1 MAHARELEIK
11 FRLDP
16 GDIEQFS
23 TLDALASLEP
33 SRSRLHTVY
42 YDDARRRL
50 ADHGIELRVRTSGDR
65 HVQTVKSGTGVDRG
79 EWETPIDGEAPSRR
93 AAHATPAKRRLK
105 KHGPLEPMFDVRV
118 ERRTWKVRRNGS
130 EASVSLDS
138 GEIASGRRKRR
149 LAEAE
154 IELKGGS
161 PSLVFELAR
170 EAIAHCDTPPSFVGK
185 GLRGRRLAQGIADRP
200 ETRIGLRLDVETTAE
215 AALRQIVAACL
226 EQASINEEILRRRPE
241 SVDAVHG
248 MRIATRRLR
257 AALSMFERMIEGD
270 DFRALGQE
278 LKWLSDLL
286 GEARDLDVIV
296 DGAISQARERHPGL
310 SGLDRLSERCEALRQ
325 AAHRRLNEAIHSE
338 RFRRLLL
345 AVVEFAHAGAW
356 LGDSSGEARKL
367 RQMPLAVFA
376 RVELDRRLR
385 SILKKKS
392 RAAIVGKKELNR
404 HRVRIKAKKL
414 RYIAEFLQSL
424 ARAKSYRRTSEALKT
439 LQNSLGIV
447 HDAVAAEATLS
458 RVLRDE
464 SSAEL
469 AFAAS
474 LLHADLTAPAACIK
488 KASAAQAK
496 LRRSRPFWRE
506 L

>member
-16 GDIEQFS
+16 RDIEKFS

-65 HVQTVKSGTGVDRG
+65 HVQTVKSGSGVDRG
-79 EWETPIDGEAPSRR
+79 EWETSIDSQAPSRR
-93 AAHATPAKRRLK
+93 GGRATPAKRYLK
-105 KHGPLEPMFDVRV
+105 KHRSLEPVFDVRV
-118 ERRTWKVRRNGS
+118 DRRTWKIRRNGS

-138 GEIASGRRKRR
+138 GEIASGRRKQD
-149 LAEAE
+149 LVEAE

-161 PSLVFELAR
+161 PSLAFELAR
-170 EAIAHCDTPPSFVGK
+170 EAIGHCDAPLSFVGK

-200 ETRIGLRLDVETTAE
+200 EKGIDLRLDVETSAE
-215 AALRQIVAACL
+215 SAFRQIVTACL

-241 SVDAVHG
+241 SVGAVHG
-248 MRIATRRLR
+248 MRIAIRRLR
-257 AALSMFERMIEGD
+257 AALSMFGRMIEGD
-270 DFRALGQE
+270 DFRALGPE

-296 DGAISQARERHPGL
+296 DGAISHARERHPGL
-310 SGLDRLSERCEALRQ
+310 AGLDRLKERCEALRQ
-325 AAHRRLNEAIHSE
+325 AAHRELNEAIHSE

-356 LGDSSGEARKL
+356 LNDSAREPRKL
-367 RQMPLAVFA
+367 RKTLIVAFA
-376 RVELDRRLR
+376 RVELDRRLH
-385 SILKKKS
+385 SILTKKS
-392 RAAIVGKKELNR
+392 RAAIVGEKEIDR
-404 HRVRIKAKKL
+404 HRVRIKAEKL
-414 RYIAEFLQSL
+414 RYIAEFLRSL
-424 ARAKSYRRTSEALKT
+424 APPESYGRTSEALKK

-447 HDAVAAEATLS
+447 HDPVAVEEILS

-469 AFAAS
+469 AFAAG
-474 LLHADLTAPAACIK
+474 LLRADLAAPAACIK
-488 KASAAQAK
+488 KASAAQAT
-496 LRRSRPFWRE
+496 LRRSTPFWRE
-506 L
+506 W

>member
-16 GDIEQFS
+16 RDIEKFS

-33 SRSRLHTVY
+33 SRSRLRTVY

-65 HVQTVKSGTGVDRG
+65 HIQTVKSGSGFDRG
-79 EWETPIDGEAPSRR
+79 EWETPIDGDAPSRR

-105 KHGPLEPMFDVRV
+105 KHGPLEPVFDVRV
-118 ERRTWKVRRNGS
+118 DRRTWKVRRNGS
-130 EASVSLDS
+130 EASVSLDC
-138 GEIASGRRKRR
+138 GGIASAQRRQN

-154 IELKGGS
+154 IELKAGS

-170 EAIAHCDTPPSFVGK
+170 EAIGHCDAPPSFIGK

-200 ETRIGLRLDVETTAE
+200 ESRIGLRLGVETTAE
-215 AALRQIVAACL
+215 AAFRQIVAACL

-241 SVDAVHG
+241 SVEAVHG
-248 MRIATRRLR
+248 MRIAMRRLR
-257 AALSMFERMIEGD
+257 AALSMFGRMIEGD
-270 DFRALGQE
+270 DLRALGQE

-296 DGAISQARERHPGL
+296 DCAISQARERHPGL

-356 LGDSSGEARKL
+356 LAEARKL
-367 RQMPLAVFA
+367 RQMPLVAFA

-385 SILKKKS
+385 SIVKKKS
-392 RAAIVGKKELNR
+392 RGAILGEKELDR

-414 RYIAEFLQSL
+414 RYIAEFLQSP
-424 ARAKSYRRTSEALKT
+424 ARAESYRRTSEALKK
-439 LQNSLGIV
+439 LQNSLGAV
-447 HDAVAAEATLS
+447 HDAVAAEEILS

-469 AFAAS
+469 AFAAA
-474 LLHADLTAPAACIK
+474 LLHADLAAPAACIK
-488 KASAAQAK
+488 KAAAAQAK

-506 L
+506 W